1 MPPARPARLLLLLA
15 PLLAGTGPAQ
25 ADVGATLSVQTDA
38 RDRGMSYSAN
48 RPGAQ
53 LGLVWDGAAGW
64 YGGASLTRARFTGRQ
79 GAWLRLY
86 GGRVVGLQPGLDGEA
101 GLVVHRFE
109 NVSRYDYVEA
119 YAGLLG
125 ERWNLRVYAS
135 PDYYGVGQRSLY
147 GEVNL
152 HWPLAAGIAAVG
164 HAGLLRGFGGP
175 PSAYL
180 DSRRAART
188 DLRAG
193 ASWQLGT
200 SSELQLAWVAAS
212 RGGPYTWTDATRRR
226 TVVLQL
232 TTAF

>member
-15 PLLAGTGPAQ
+15 ALFAGASLVR

-53 LGLVWDGAAGW
+53 LGLAWDGSGGW
-64 YGGASLTRARFTGRQ
+64 YGGASLTQARFADRH

-119 YAGLLG
+119 YAGLLA

-152 HWPLAAGIAAVG
+152 RWPLAAGIAAVG
-164 HAGLLRGFGGP
+164 HAGLLRGFSAQRP
-175 PSAYL
+175 AYL
-180 DSRRAART
+180 DPRGASRT

-193 ASWQLGT
+193 AAWQLGA
-200 SSELQLAWVAAS
+200 SSEMQLAWVAAS
-212 RGGPYTWTDATRRR
+212 RGGPYTWTDASRRR